1 MVLSTSESTV
11 YAFFP
16 GFLSLFFFLH
26 SLGPFYFF
34 RLPFVLYTF
43 LFSFLLPFRSFSV
56 PFSFFFHDEPDERA
70 DGTRAFGHGSLSFP
84 RFKRA
89 ARRKDERTSLLTYTR
104 SCTEEEA
111 RITKTRSPRK
121 RVCARV
127 CVQSDGGRLRH
138 LIRSRSAWYIYLVSQ
153 LSVRLGL
160 ALAKTL

>member
-16 GFLSLFFFLH
+16 GFLSLFFFFAFAGTVL
-26 SLGPFYFF
+26 F
-34 RLPFVLYTF
+34 LPSSFCFVHLF
-43 LFSFLLPFRSFSV
+43 FSFLLPFRSFSV

-127 CVQSDGGRLRH
+127 YVQADGGRLRH